1 MVILYAIFIPEPV
14 DKLIMVNMIGSVN
27 ALPRVQDS
35 YLRCLSIQSRFFFFF
50 ISTPFLREPYWVI
63 LYSLINSHN
72 LFLCDKY
79 IILITS
85 LVRHDFNSVTTLIDE
100 NIRDRGSSLQTT
112 INYSAADEVLRTRCI
127 WTAKNSTCLGFFFS
141 FYKSIHTAW

>member
-1 MVILYAIFIPEPV
+1 MSLNTKQVLFF
-14 DKLIMVNMIGSVN
+14 
-27 ALPRVQDS
+27 LPLLLFS
-35 YLRCLSIQSRFFFFF
+35 ESPIEWY
-50 ISTPFLREPYWVI
+50 
-63 LYSLINSHN
+63 YSLINSHY

-112 INYSAADEVLRTRCI
+112 INYSAADEVLRTRCV
-127 WTAKNSTCLGFFFS
+127 WTAKNSACLVFFFLVFTNLYILRDKCYVNWGLFFKIWFQQPS
-141 FYKSIHTAW
+141 TISIIFISRKKHMYFF

>member
-1 MVILYAIFIPEPV
+1 MVILYAIFITEPV

-35 YLRCLSIQSRFFFFF
+35 YLRCLSIQSRFFFFLSLLLF
-50 ISTPFLREPYWVI
+50 SESPSEWY
-63 LYSLINSHN
+63 YSLINSHY

-85 LVRHDFNSVTTLIDE
+85 LVRHGFNSVTTLIDE

-112 INYSAADEVLRTRCI
+112 INYSAADEVLRTRCVWI
-127 WTAKNSTCLGFFFS
+127 A
-141 FYKSIHTAW
+141 